1 MKNNMKKTILATLLG
16 ASTLVSAAAQAEWS
30 YNAGY
35 VSQYH
40 FRGVQQTT
48 AGSASAGADYEK
60 GDLSFGIWS
69 ADVGT
74 GLGLEID
81 LYGAYSTSVS
91 GVDLSAGVTT
101 YQYTGDFDTSY
112 NELNLSAGKGA
123 FSLEVT
129 FGTHEDGADDGDASY
144 TFLGAT
150 YSADNGLYGTV
161 GAFGGDWEGSYVE
174 GGYGTTVGEFD
185 IGVSLIISGSDLD
198 DNESLVFSIG
208 KSF

>member
-1 MKNNMKKTILATLLG
+1 MKNNMKKTLLATLLG

-30 YNAGY
+30 ANAGF

-40 FRGVQQTT
+40 FRGVQQTV
-48 AGSASAGADYEK
+48 AGSGSAGLDYEK
-60 GDLSFGIWS
+60 GNLSFGVWS
-69 ADVGT
+69 ADVGQ
-74 GLGLEID
+74 GLEID
-81 LYGAYSTSVS
+81 LYGAYGTTVN
-91 GVDLSAGVTT
+91 GIDLSAGVTT

-129 FGTHEDGADDGDASY
+129 FGTHEDGAADGDASY
-144 TFLGAT
+144 SFLGGT
-150 YSADNGLYGTV
+150 YSAESGLYGTV
-161 GAFGGDWEGSYVE
+161 GVFGGDWEGSYVE
-174 GGYGTTVGEFD
+174 GGYGLTVGEFD
-185 IGVSLIISGSDLD
+185 VGVSVIISGSDLD